1 MCPVPNKSRF
11 EREIDEIIDK
21 SERETKS
28 KPARR
33 RQFEPF
39 STKAPK
45 RRSTPNS
52 GAFRF
57 NPGSVIIIG
66 VLVLA
71 VAAFTPIAK
80 LPLAIIGGLMV
91 AFGYISWFRTGGS
104 SSGRASG
111 QSTGDRPAG
120 DSTAK
125 KPQVKYWRGRRIE
138 EKPGSR
144 GPSDSD
150 DPGDRGKIIEFGP
163 IDDGQEPGDRDQDE
177 K

>member
-1 MCPVPNKSRF
+1 MPDKSRF
-11 EREIDEIIDK
+11 EREIDEIVEK

-39 STKAPK
+39 SPNVPK
-45 RRSTPNS
+45 RRSTVNS
-52 GAFRF
+52 GRFRF
-57 NPGSVIIIG
+57 NPGSVIILG
-66 VLVLA
+66 VLILA

-80 LPLAIIGGLMV
+80 LPLAIIGALMV
-91 AFGYISWFRTGGS
+91 TIGYVSWFRGGGGS
-104 SSGRASG
+104 FGRASRR
-111 QSTGDRPAG
+111 STGNRPAG

-138 EKPGSR
+138 EKPGLPDS
-144 GPSDSD
+144 SDSD
-150 DPGDRGKIIEFGP
+150 DPEDRGKIIEFGP
-163 IDDGQEPGDRDQDE
+163 IDDGPDPTGRDQDE